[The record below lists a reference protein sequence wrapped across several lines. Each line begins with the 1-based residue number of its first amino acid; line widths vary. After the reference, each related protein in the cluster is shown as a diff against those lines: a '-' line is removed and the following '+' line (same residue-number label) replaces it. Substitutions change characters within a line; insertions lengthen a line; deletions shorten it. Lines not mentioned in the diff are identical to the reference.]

1 MPSQNRTQEGFQA
14 IEMASPFD
22 WSINDIGQPWPAILA
37 SKKIV
42 LKTTLSKHKRE
53 VHEKNVVCHI
63 CNKEKILNNRINCNS

>member
-14 IEMASPFD
+14 INAFD

-42 LKTTLSKHKRE
+42 LKPTLSKHKRE

-63 CNKEKILNNRINCNS
+63 CNKEKILNNRINFNS